1 MKIKNIL
8 VYVFLFLL
16 TALVLDLANPFFDK
30 PARDGGFFLYAG
42 QQILDGKIPYRDFWD
57 SKGPGIFYINALGLL
72 LGNGSRWGVWFVEF
86 IFIFCAFLILYKI
99 LSKQW
104 DSNSILFGITLA
116 SLGLRDVLGYG
127 NYTEEYSLLFNAIG
141 LLLFLSIED
150 NPKKLRSYFVIGAL
164 FGLSFTFRAN
174 NIGGL
179 FGILLAIFLFFT
191 LKRNFIEAT
200 KTIFIILAGFTLP
213 LLLWTLYFAL
223 QGAAGDMI
231 YASLIFNFAYSSAKD
246 RSVLFLFEGFGKYGM
261 GWISWLTLLAWIV
274 LLIRAVYNFKDNKLS
289 LLEYFL
295 VFWFPIEVL
304 LSNLSGRNF
313 GHYYISW
320 TLTVAVYCGF
330 LFANLQSFV
339 LKKVHSI
346 KIAERINNM
355 VIFLVATFILV
366 TLLPI
371 MLRYG
376 NTLKVFLSQSDSI
389 VYNDPI
395 SLYIK
400 QNTEPNHQVL
410 TWYSDL
416 GINFMAERISPV
428 KYVYYPLFYEGTLTD
443 EIELGYIQ
451 DLKTNQPEMIIDC
464 SRQIDAIPSMHNET
478 RKEQFATP
486 GLRGG
491 MYIQPRYGEIF
502 DFVKDNYH
510 IETTIDKCIIF
521 RINP

>member
-1 MKIKNIL
+1 MKTKNIFI
-8 VYVFLFLL
+8 YIFLFLL
-16 TALVLDLANPFFDK
+16 TALVLNLANPLFDR
-30 PARDGGFFLYAG
+30 PSRDGGFFLYAG
-42 QQILDGKIPYRDFWD
+42 QQILDGKTPYGDFWD
-57 SKGPGIFYINALGLL
+57 SKGPCIFYINALGLL

-86 IFIFCAFLILYKI
+86 VFIFITFLTLYKI

-104 DSNSILFGITLA
+104 DSNSALFGITLA
-116 SLGLRDVLGYG
+116 GLGLRNVLGYG

-141 LLLFLSIED
+141 LSLFFSIEN
-150 NPKKLRSYFVIGAL
+150 NPKKLWAYFAIGAL
-164 FGLSFTFRAN
+164 FGVSFTFRAN

-179 FGILLAIFLFFT
+179 FGILLAVFLFFT

-200 KTIFIILAGFTLP
+200 KTMCIILVGFALP

-246 RSVLFLFEGFGKYGM
+246 RGVLFLFQGLGKYGM
-261 GWISWLTLLAWIV
+261 GWISWLTLFAWIAFA
-274 LLIRAVYNFKDNKLS
+274 IRTVYSYKSNKIS
-289 LLEYFL
+289 SLEYFL
-295 VFWFPIEVL
+295 IFWFPIEVL

-320 TLTVAVYCGF
+320 ALAVAIYCCF
-330 LFANLQSFV
+330 LLSDLQSFI
-339 LKKVHSI
+339 LKKTSSI
-346 KIAERINNM
+346 QIAERINNI
-355 VIFLVATFILV
+355 VIFLVAAFIFV
-366 TLLPI
+366 TSLPI
-371 MLRYG
+371 ILRYG
-376 NTLKVFLSQSDSI
+376 NTIKVFLHQPDSLI
-389 VYNDPI
+389 YNDPI
-395 SLYIK
+395 ALYIK

-416 GINFMAERISPV
+416 GINFMAERTSPV
-428 KYVYYPLFYEGTLTD
+428 KYVYYPLFYEGTLTE
-443 EIELGYIQ
+443 EIELRYIQ
-451 DLKTNQPEMIIDC
+451 DLRKNKPEMIIDC
-464 SRQIDAIPSMHNET
+464 ARQIDAIPSMHNVT

-521 RINP
+521 RINK